1 MSTITAFKLAVPFLK
16 LSVARAKVEV
26 VAIPT
31 VLPLVVGELV
41 NRPAVDSKVSNVSF
55 VVVPTQIS
63 IVFVNELQLFEE
75 TKVIVFV
82 PAVEKV
88 TDGFAALLVD
98 GLPPGNVQVYKVAP
112 VDEGLKVTLSPVAIS
127 VFVAVKLAVI
137 GFPVPTVIKLVAVL
151 VLFPFALIA
160 FKVVV

>member
-1 MSTITAFKLAVPFLK
+1 M
-16 LSVARAKVEV
+16 
-26 VAIPT
+26 AIPT

-98 GLPPGNVQVYKVAP
+98 GLPPGNVQVYNVAP